1 MSASISMDLF
11 SVASL
16 RFKAFSSSS
25 STSMSSFAALSFK
38 STIRSLSSRSDEAN
52 FFERSSACKCLCI
65 AVLAKFILRV
75 AVSSSRMD
83 ALTSRVFSSNAGFS
97 RWRIFAFASSH
108 FLSTSFNV
116 FKDSFSRVSESTEND
131 FSLVVSL
138 CATCILCRMFSRVSC
153 SALTNFSMAL
163 KRTSAF
169 DRAAAS
175 SETVVFLTLTS
186 LSINCNES
194 RTFSTSLLAYE
205 AFLFIFNSIFLSC
218 STVLELSTISSSNS
232 RISSRL
238 CASTDSLSSLFAIH
252 VLLCSLASSVFVF
265 CSSRSLVNRFSTSS
279 LSFFSS
285 STVRILAIKTSRIVS
300 ASASVSR

>member
-65 AVLAKFILRV
+65 AVLVEFILRV

-131 FSLVVSL
+131 FSLVHGF
-138 CATCILCRMFSRVSC
+138 A
-153 SALTNFSMAL
+153 
-163 KRTSAF
+163 
-169 DRAAAS
+169 
-175 SETVVFLTLTS
+175 
-186 LSINCNES
+186 
-194 RTFSTSLLAYE
+194 LLAFCHPRF
-205 AFLFIFNSIFLSC
+205 ALL
-218 STVLELSTISSSNS
+218 
-232 RISSRL
+232 SRL
-238 CASTDSLSSLFAIH
+238 VRLRFLLFAFFIQ
-252 VLLCSLASSVFVF
+252 SFQYF
-265 CSSRSLVNRFSTSS
+265 
-279 LSFFSS
+279 LSFFLFFFDRSYFS
-285 STVRILAIKTSRIVS
+285 Y
-300 ASASVSR
+300 

>member
-1 MSASISMDLF
+1 MKPI
-11 SVASL
+11 
-16 RFKAFSSSS
+16 
-25 STSMSSFAALSFK
+25 
-38 STIRSLSSRSDEAN
+38 

-169 DRAAAS
+169 RSRWRELRDR
-175 SETVVFLTLTS
+175 
-186 LSINCNES
+186 
-194 RTFSTSLLAYE
+194 R
-205 AFLFIFNSIFLSC
+205 IFNSHFTFDKLQRVSDFFGRLSWHTRRFC
-218 STVLELSTISSSNS
+218 SFSIQFFSVAQPFSSSLRFPPPTRES
-232 RISSRL
+232 LRV
-238 CASTDSLSSLFAIH
+238 CARPTDSLSSLFAIH
-252 VLLCSLASSVFVF
+252 DLLCSLASSVFVF
-265 CSSRSLVNRFSTSS
+265 CSRSLFNRFSTSS
-279 LSFFSS
+279 FFFLLQPF
-285 STVRILAIKTSRIVS
+285 VF
-300 ASASVSR
+300 